1 MGVTGPHPCLLP
13 QAHDFA
19 RKLEALKPVFVEPR
33 SKADFS
39 EVQTRWALLLSWP
52 PRAGRCPYQGLW
64 PAAGYAWLRSCLAL
78 ACCLLESSDVGMMAA
93 DPRI

>member
-19 RKLEALKPVFVEPR
+19 QKLEALKPVFVEPR

-39 EVQTRWALLLSWP
+39 EVRTRGALLLPWP
-52 PRAGRCPYQGLW
+52 P
-64 PAAGYAWLRSCLAL
+64 
-78 ACCLLESSDVGMMAA
+78 
-93 DPRI
+93 